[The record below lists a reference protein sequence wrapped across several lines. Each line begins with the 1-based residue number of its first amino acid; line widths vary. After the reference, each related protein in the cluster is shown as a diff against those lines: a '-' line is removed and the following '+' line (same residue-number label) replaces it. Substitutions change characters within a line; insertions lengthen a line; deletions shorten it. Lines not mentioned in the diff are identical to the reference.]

1 MVATLRNFFPKLGQK
16 WCWGKFG
23 EKNSDSKLGE
33 IFSEIKKKKKNNILF
48 FCIIIIKVSLFLIK
62 LRVISFFCLNLLIAI
77 KIFNLSSRLK
87 LQVISVL
94 FLIILV
100 SLSPVVNLLRT
111 ALYTKSSL
119 FLFCIMDVHFCSIF
133 IFGNREQQ

>member
-16 WCWGKFG
+16 WSWGKFG

-33 IFSEIKKKKKNNILF
+33 IFSEIKKKKNNIIF

-62 LRVISFFCLNLLIAI
+62 LRVVSFLCLNLLIAI

-119 FLFCIMDVHFCSIF
+119 FLFCIMDVHFCSRYIYF
-133 IFGNREQQ
+133 WE